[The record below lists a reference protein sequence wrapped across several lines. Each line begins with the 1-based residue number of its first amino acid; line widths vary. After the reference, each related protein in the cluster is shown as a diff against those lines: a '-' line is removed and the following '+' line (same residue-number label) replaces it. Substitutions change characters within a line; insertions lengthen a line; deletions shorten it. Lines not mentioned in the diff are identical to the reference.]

1 MSKKSRKN
9 RRTVPTARQQPM
21 SRARFER
28 ELTKVVD
35 GDPAAD
41 PEVRAFFDDFVDA
54 MGVKAAVAQPRGIA
68 MLRERPKDGETP

>member
-1 MSKKSRKN
+1 MGKKSRRN
-9 RRTVPTARQQPM
+9 RRTVPVARKQPM

-41 PEVRAFFDDFVDA
+41 PEVRAFFNDFVAA
-54 MGVKAAVAQPRGIA
+54 MGVKAAVAHPRGIA
-68 MLRERPKDGETP
+68 LLREHPEGGETP